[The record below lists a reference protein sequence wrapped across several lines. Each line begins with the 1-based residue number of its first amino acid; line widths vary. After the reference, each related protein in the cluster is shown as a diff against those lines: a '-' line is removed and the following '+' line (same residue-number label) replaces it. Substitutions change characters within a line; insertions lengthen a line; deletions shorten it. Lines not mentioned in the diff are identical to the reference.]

1 MVDSQRYK
9 EQTHTH
15 STHLGEIGRKWLIRN
30 DIGAKKDPEFGAE
43 SGLDIQKA
51 AITLIIGRSR
61 LGLENNPWHTL
72 GLTR

>member
-1 MVDSQRYK
+1 MHTPG
-9 EQTHTH
+9 THR
-15 STHLGEIGRKWLIRN
+15 GKKRRKWLSRN
-30 DIGAKKDPEFGAE
+30 AIGAKKGPEFGAE

-61 LGLENNPWHTL
+61 LELGNTPWHTL